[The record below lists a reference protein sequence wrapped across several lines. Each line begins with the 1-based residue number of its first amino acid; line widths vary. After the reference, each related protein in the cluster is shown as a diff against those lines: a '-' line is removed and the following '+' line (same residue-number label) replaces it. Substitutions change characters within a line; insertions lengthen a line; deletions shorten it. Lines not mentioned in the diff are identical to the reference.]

1 MLIIYSLIIIFTF
14 STFGYMVLDN
24 YKTKGIKREE
34 ARLFQTSN
42 IIADTY
48 KRNMSDIIFARIMI
62 KTYASQA
69 NARILVVDR
78 EKQVL
83 IDSYNTYIGK
93 ILDNNEIRN
102 GLSGKSTSG
111 IYTVQREEVLQLS
124 VPITINTGAQN
135 ETIGAVLISS
145 SLNLVNN
152 DVKDLRNNILRV
164 SIFALIGALS
174 LTAISATRI
183 TSSIS
188 ELRKGV
194 EKISTG
200 DLGYRIEKSESGEV
214 GKFIDTFN
222 KMSQKLNDIEK
233 NRKYFINSIS
243 HELKTPLTSIKA
255 LIDSLTIGDNS
266 LEIYKEYLDDIKSET
281 ERMEGFVQYLMS
293 SIKLED
299 ISLNINVE
307 DIGQIVEETVKI
319 ITPYA
324 EKSQV
329 SIKMD
334 ISSDIVVRCDK
345 NKIKEVLLN
354 IIENSIKY
362 KDSEKE
368 NNYVHIKLVK
378 LKDKAILTIEDNGIG
393 IAEENYSS
401 IFNRGFRVLD
411 NKRIDGYGIGLS
423 IVKNILNKHNW
434 HTSLKSNLG
443 IGTNFTIEI
452 PVI

>member
-1 MLIIYSLIIIFTF
+1 MLIIFSLIIILAF
-14 STFGYMVLDN
+14 SLFGYMVLDN
-24 YKTKGIKREE
+24 YKTKGVKREE
-34 ARLFQTSN
+34 TRLFQTAN

-48 KRNMSDIIFARIMI
+48 KRNMNDIIFARIMV

-69 NARILVVDR
+69 NARILVVDK
-78 EKQVL
+78 EKHVL
-83 IDSYNTYIGK
+83 VDSYNTYIGK
-93 ILDNNEIRN
+93 TLDNNEIRN
-102 GLSGKSTSG
+102 GLNGKSTSR
-111 IYTVQREEVLQLS
+111 IYTIRDDEVLQLS
-124 VPITINTGAQN
+124 VPIIINTGIQN

-145 SLNLVNN
+145 SLSLLNN
-152 DVKDLRNNILRV
+152 DEVDLRNDILRI
-164 SIFALIGALS
+164 SIFALTGALL
-174 LTAISATRI
+174 LTAISATKI
-183 TSSIS
+183 TSSLN

-194 EKISTG
+194 EKISIG
-200 DLGYRIEKSESGEV
+200 ALGYRIEKTESGEV
-214 GKFIDTFN
+214 GKFIGTFN
-222 KMSQKLNDIEK
+222 EMSQKLSDIEK

-281 ERMEGFVQYLMS
+281 ERMEGLVQYLMS

-324 EKSQV
+324 TKSQV
-329 SIKMD
+329 SISMD
-334 ISSDIVVRCDK
+334 ISRDIMVRCDK

-378 LKDKAILTIEDNGIG
+378 LKDKAILAIEDNGIG
-393 IAEENYSS
+393 IAKENYSN

-423 IVKNILNKHNW
+423 IVKNILDKHNW
-434 HTSLKSNLG
+434 FTSLESSLG
-443 IGTNFTIEI
+443 IGTSFTIEI
-452 PVI
+452 PTI